1 MSSIVSA
8 SIDLTKIEES
18 KVIEK
23 NGKRWL
29 NLTISIN
36 DTTDTYGNNASVS
49 INQSVEERTAKAPK
63 TYLGNA
69 KVIWTDGKIIIAEKK
84 VAF

>member
-18 KVIEK
+18 KIIEK

-36 DTTDTYGNNASVS
+36 DVTDTYGNNASVS
-49 INQSVEERTAKAPK
+49 INQSVEERTAKSPK

>member
-1 MSSIVSA
+1 MSSLLSM

-49 INQSVEERTAKAPK
+49 INQSKEERDAKAPK
-63 TYLGNA
+63 VYLGNA

>member
-1 MSSIVSA
+1 MSAIVSA
-8 SIDLTKIEES
+8 SIDLTKIDES

-49 INQSVEERTAKAPK
+49 INQSQEERTAKAPK
-63 TYLGNA
+63 VYLGNA
-69 KVIWTDGKIIIAEKK
+69 KVIWTDSKIVIAEKK

>member
-1 MSSIVSA
+1 MSSIVSV

-29 NLTISIN
+29 NLTVSIN
-36 DTTDTYGNNASVS
+36 DVTDTYGNNASVS
-49 INQSVEERTAKAPK
+49 INQSVEERTAKVPK
-63 TYLGNA
+63 TFLGNG
-69 KVIWTDGKIIIAEKK
+69 KVIWTDNKIIIAEKK

>member
-1 MSSIVSA
+1 MSSIASV

-49 INQSVEERTAKAPK
+49 INQSQEERTAKAPK
-63 TYLGNA
+63 TFLGNG
-69 KVIWTDGKIIIAEKK
+69 KIIWTDGKIIIAEKK

>member
-1 MSSIVSA
+1 MSSIVSV

-29 NLTISIN
+29 NLTVSIN
-36 DTTDTYGNNASVS
+36 DVTN
-49 INQSVEERTAKAPK
+49 
-63 TYLGNA
+63 
-69 KVIWTDGKIIIAEKK
+69 
-84 VAF
+84 

>member
-49 INQSVEERTAKAPK
+49 INQSLEERTAKAPK

>member
-18 KVIEK
+18 KIIEK

>member
-18 KVIEK
+18 KIIEK

-36 DTTDTYGNNASVS
+36 DATDTYGNNASVS

>member
-1 MSSIVSA
+1 MSAIVSA

-49 INQSVEERTAKAPK
+49 INQSQEERTAKAPK
-63 TYLGNA
+63 VYLGNA
-69 KVIWTDGKIIIAEKK
+69 KVIWCDSKIVIAEKK

>member
-1 MSSIVSA
+1 MSALLSM

-29 NLTISIN
+29 NLTVSIS
-36 DTTDTYGNNASVS
+36 DKTDNYGNNANVS
-49 INQSVEERTAKAPK
+49 INQSKEEREAKAPK
-63 TYLGNA
+63 TFLGNA

>member
-18 KVIEK
+18 KIIEK

-63 TYLGNA
+63 TFLGNA

>member
-8 SIDLTKIEES
+8 SIDLTKIEKS

-49 INQSVEERTAKAPK
+49 INQSQEERTAKSPK

>member
-49 INQSVEERTAKAPK
+49 INQSVEERTDKAPK

>member
-1 MSSIVSA
+1 MSAIVSA

-49 INQSVEERTAKAPK
+49 INQSQEERTAKAPK
-63 TYLGNA
+63 VYLGNA
-69 KVIWTDGKIIIAEKK
+69 KVIWSDGTIKLAEKK

>member
-18 KVIEK
+18 KIIEK

-49 INQSVEERTAKAPK
+49 INQSLEERTAKAPK

>member
-1 MSSIVSA
+1 MSSIVSV

-29 NLTISIN
+29 NLTVSIN

-49 INQSVEERTAKAPK
+49 INQSQEERTAKAPK
-63 TYLGNA
+63 TFLGNG
-69 KVIWTDGKIIIAEKK
+69 KCIWTDGKIIIAEKK

>member
-1 MSSIVSA
+1 MSSLLSM

-29 NLTISIN
+29 NLTISTY

-49 INQSVEERTAKAPK
+49 INQSKEERDAKAPK
-63 TYLGNA
+63 VYLGNA
-69 KVIWTDGKIIIAEKK
+69 KVIWTDGKIVIAEKK

>member
-49 INQSVEERTAKAPK
+49 INQRLRNELLKHQRR
-63 TYLGNA
+63 
-69 KVIWTDGKIIIAEKK
+69 
-84 VAF
+84 F